1 MPKITVEYRHT
12 KVRRSTGSTGAWE
25 EFASHASHARD
36 KKQDPENLDSPFRGH
51 HNEFVMN
58 HNESVMFETNLL

>member
-1 MPKITVEYRHT
+1 MALPNQVGGTFILPSVFP
-12 KVRRSTGSTGAWE
+12 GAWE